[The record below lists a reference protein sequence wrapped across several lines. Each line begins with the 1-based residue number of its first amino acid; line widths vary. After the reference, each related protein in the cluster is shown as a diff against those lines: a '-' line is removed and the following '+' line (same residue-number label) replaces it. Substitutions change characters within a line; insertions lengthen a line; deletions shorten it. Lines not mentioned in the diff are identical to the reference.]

1 MTRRPVFRYLVC
13 CAAAAGLWSAAHAD
27 AKPVKLGLLKASVSG
42 PVFIAKEKGYFAQE
56 GLEPQ
61 LIFFNAAPPIVV
73 ATVSGDLDFGI
84 AGLTATLY
92 TMAGQGALR
101 IIAGSY
107 REMPS
112 FRNEAL
118 LASNRAYA
126 AGLKSYRDLPG
137 HSFGIGP
144 VGSPPHYS
152 LALLGEKFG
161 FGLDAIQLRPLK
173 SIATHVA
180 ALAGGQIDAALPPA
194 TMALPLVASGE
205 AKLIGWIG
213 DEVPW
218 QLGAVWV
225 SRKSILQRR
234 HTVEAFLRAF
244 RRGSRD
250 YHDAFAGADD
260 KRHDGPKAQE
270 MLAILASYLGQPPA
284 LIATAIPYV
293 DSDARLDIK
302 DVAHQIAWFQSQGM
316 VKNAPPVETVID
328 CNFVVP
334 LE

>member
-1 MTRRPVFRYLVC
+1 MKHKGDVWRVAACAV
-13 CAAAAGLWSAAHAD
+13 AAALWSTTGAAAE
-27 AKPVKLGLLKASVSG
+27 PIKLGLLKASISG
-42 PVFIAKEKGYFAQE
+42 PVFIAKDKGYFAQE
-56 GLEPQ
+56 GLDAQ
-61 LIFFNAAPPIVV
+61 LVFFNAGPPIAV
-73 ATVSGDLDFGI
+73 ATVSGGVDFGI
-84 AGLTATLY
+84 GGLSAALY
-92 TMAGQGALR
+92 TMAGEGALR

-112 FRNEAL
+112 FRNQAL

-126 AGLKSYRDLPG
+126 AGLKSYKDLPG

-152 LALLGEKFG
+152 LALLGERFG
-161 FGLDAIQLRPLK
+161 FALSSIQLRPLQA
-173 SIATHVA
+173 IATHVA

-194 TMALPLVASGE
+194 TMALPLIESGE

-225 SRKSILQRR
+225 SRKSAVERR
-234 HTVEAFLRAF
+234 RTVEAFLRAF

-270 MLAILASYLGQPPA
+270 MLAIIGRYLDQPPA

-293 DSDARLDIK
+293 DADARLDLK
-302 DVAHQIAWFQSQGM
+302 DIAHQLAWFESQGM
-316 VKNAPPVETVID
+316 VKNAPTVEKVID
-328 CNFVVP
+328 RDFVVP
-334 LE
+334 LQ